1 MNVVS
6 DVVRLKV
13 RNASKVYGGVHAI
26 RNIDVDIRAG
36 EIFGLL
42 GENGAGKSTLCKAI
56 AGAVRLTS
64 GQMWLDGKELNYAR
78 PADALADRI
87 VMVYQE
93 SSLVPSMTVAQ
104 NVVLGQERLVNRLKT
119 LYKTTQATLRALNF
133 NVDPTALVSSLG
145 TAQRQ
150 MVEIARAVHND
161 VRLIIFDEPTATLTP
176 AEKRNFFRLLRSLRA
191 NGVSVIYISHAL
203 EETLTIADRV
213 MVLRDGEPI
222 VTGDASGFTRE
233 TIIRHMVGRT
243 INDTYYATQLNSRD
257 RFQQMRKGE
266 KKLPVVLRVENLRM
280 GGMVRSM
287 SFSVRAGEVTGIA
300 GLIGAGRT
308 EAAKVVSGVL
318 KRDMTNGGRVLL
330 EGRPVR
336 YRTPEQAV
344 ADGIVYVTE
353 DRKLDGFFETMA
365 PYRNIHIGWLAKAR
379 RLWSPATGRDAARV
393 ANPWVERMNVRM
405 LDPRSRLV
413 ELSGGNQQKVVIA
426 KSLCQKPKI
435 VFFDEP
441 TRGVDVGS
449 ITEIHDFIRSLASD
463 GIAVVVIS
471 SYLPEILS
479 ISDRVLVARQG
490 QIVEEFPVHEASQ
503 DKIMNAAVA

>member
-1 MNVVS
+1 MNVMS

-13 RNASKVYGGVHAI
+13 RKASKIYGGVHAI
-26 RNIDVDIRAG
+26 HDIDLDVRAG

-42 GENGAGKSTLCKAI
+42 GENGAGKSTLCKAV

-104 NVVLGQERLVNRLKT
+104 NVVLGQEHAFNRLKS
-119 LYKTTQATLRALNF
+119 LYKNTQATLRSLNF
-133 NVDPTALVSSLG
+133 NVDPTAIVSSLG

-150 MVEIARAVHND
+150 MVEIARAVYND

-176 AEKRNFFRLLRSLRA
+176 AEKKNFFRLLRSLKA

-203 EETLTIADRV
+203 EETLSVADRV
-213 MVLRDGEPI
+213 MVLRDGEHI
-222 VTGDASGFTRE
+222 VTGEASQFTRE
-233 TIIRHMVGRT
+233 SIIRHMVGRA
-243 INDTYYATQLNSRD
+243 INDTYYATQMSSRD
-257 RFQQMRKGE
+257 RFQQMRRGA
-266 KKLPVVLRVENLRM
+266 KKLPVVLKVENLRM

-308 EAAKVVSGVL
+308 EAAKVIAGVL
-318 KRDMTNGGRVLL
+318 KRDMVNGGRVLL

-353 DRKLDGFFETMA
+353 DRKLDGFFETMGPA
-365 PYRNIHIGWLAKAR
+365 RNIHIGWLAKTR
-379 RLWSPATGRDAARV
+379 SLWSFATRRDARQV
-393 ANPWVERMNVRM
+393 AAPWIDRMKVRM
-405 LDPRSRLV
+405 LDPKSRLV

-449 ITEIHDFIRSLASD
+449 ITEIHDFIRALASE

-479 ISDRVLVARQG
+479 LADRVLVARQG
-490 QIVEEFPVHEASQ
+490 QIVEELPVHEASQ